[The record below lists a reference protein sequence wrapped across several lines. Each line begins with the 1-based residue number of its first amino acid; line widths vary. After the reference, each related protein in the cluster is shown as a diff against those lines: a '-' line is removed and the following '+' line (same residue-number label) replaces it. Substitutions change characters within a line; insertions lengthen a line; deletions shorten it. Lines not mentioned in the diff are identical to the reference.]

1 MLSAESAAGKY
12 PVEAVAMMAKI
23 ITETEHQIRIDPRPG
38 LSHAPSVRLSIA
50 ETICECMSHAA
61 DDLDVAAIAIF
72 TETGM
77 TARLLSK
84 YHPDPPIFA
93 LSPFE
98 KVINRSMLLWGTY
111 PILCDR
117 FRDTDKLVNMA
128 EEVLESG
135 GHVRPRQ
142 IVGIVAGTRTKSG
155 ATNFMRLHM
164 VGDRDAEVPKAKP
177 KKKKKK

>member
-1 MLSAESAAGKY
+1 
-12 PVEAVAMMAKI
+12 MMARI
-23 ITETEHQIRIDPRPG
+23 VTETEHQIRIDPRPTLG
-38 LSHAPSVRLSIA
+38 HHPSVRLSIA

-72 TETGM
+72 TETGA

-84 YHPDPPIFA
+84 YHPEPPIFA

-98 KVINRSMLLWGTY
+98 KVINRCMLLWGTY

-117 FRDTDKLVNMA
+117 FRDTDRLVSMA
-128 EEVLESG
+128 EVILETH
-135 GHVRPRQ
+135 GHVHQRQ

-164 VGDRDAEVPKAKP
+164 VGDRDTDNGQSKTKSRSA
-177 KKKKKK
+177 KKKK